1 MKTAEANNAPQ
12 VGHYKFTPKKKAKA
26 LWMTIKSPS
35 FQAQQK
41 QLRPENTA
49 AGGVKARSQPEHI
62 RMEIYNAIREIY
74 LRANLFCECHADIA
88 GVTNQTY
95 RVQSNQ
101 IHHKRGRDGLLLFD
115 VR

>member
-26 LWMTIKSPS
+26 LWMPIKSPS

-49 AGGVKARSQPEHI
+49 AGGVNARSQPEHI

-74 LRANLFCECHADIA
+74 LRANLFCECHEKVYSVCDDFTPRTEI
-88 GVTNQTY
+88 
-95 RVQSNQ
+95 
-101 IHHKRGRDGLLLFD
+101 GRAH
-115 VR
+115 V